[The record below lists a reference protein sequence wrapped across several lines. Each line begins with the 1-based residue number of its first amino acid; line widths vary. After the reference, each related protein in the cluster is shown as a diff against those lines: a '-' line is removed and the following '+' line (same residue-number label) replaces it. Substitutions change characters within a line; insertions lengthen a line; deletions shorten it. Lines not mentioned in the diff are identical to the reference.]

1 MPPTTLNLFK
11 KSHLSIIYGRNGSGK
26 TTIAKSIR
34 QLVGKDTEQP
44 NEDGYTSYSFSSD
57 SVIPEYKKDSVFIFD
72 EEFVRLNVR
81 TQGKG
86 LETIVM
92 MGEQVDLNA
101 QMAKKK
107 EDKYNDERLLV
118 IDDPVSSFDNGNR
131 LGIMSLLR
139 YQYANI
145 QKGNPNSR
153 MLVLTHDLSSA
164 FDLVKIRSTLNDGD
178 QNFLELISKSLSLS
192 TSRNPLSYIYK
203 G

>member
-1 MPPTTLNLFK
+1 MFENFKSITIEGGYFETPTTLNLFK

-44 NEDGYTSYSFSSD
+44 NEDGYTSYSVSSD
-57 SVIPEYKKDSVFIFD
+57 SVIPEDKKDSVFIFD

-92 MGEQVDLNA
+92 MGEQVDLDT

-107 EDKYNDERLLV
+107 EEKVEIEKKRQELLNLKAKFEDISDTSSPQYFYN
-118 IDDPVSSFDNGNR
+118 
-131 LGIMSLLR
+131 
-139 YQYANI
+139 
-145 QKGNPNSR
+145 
-153 MLVLTHDLSSA
+153 
-164 FDLVKIRSTLNDGD
+164 KIR
-178 QNFLELISKSLSLS
+178 ESL
-192 TSRNPLSYIYK
+192 RED
-203 G
+203 

>member
-1 MPPTTLNLFK
+1 MFENFKSITIEGGYFEIPTTLNLFK

-44 NEDGYTSYSFSSD
+44 NEDGYTAYSVSSD
-57 SVIPEYKKDSVFIFD
+57 SVIPEDKKDSVFIFD

-92 MGEQVDLNA
+92 MGEQVDLDT

-107 EDKYNDERLLV
+107 EEKVEIEKKRQELLNLKAKFEDISDTSSPQYFYN
-118 IDDPVSSFDNGNR
+118 
-131 LGIMSLLR
+131 
-139 YQYANI
+139 
-145 QKGNPNSR
+145 
-153 MLVLTHDLSSA
+153 
-164 FDLVKIRSTLNDGD
+164 KIR
-178 QNFLELISKSLSLS
+178 ESL
-192 TSRNPLSYIYK
+192 RE
-203 G
+203 GGG